1 MQPGDD
7 FLLVS
12 CADGAGP
19 EAEEDA
25 RARRLSGSSDS
36 ARKSDGEKGQKDV
49 EIVGN
54 ASRASFRFGACALEF
69 VEDRVC

>member
-49 EIVGN
+49 EMGVP
-54 ASRASFRFGACALEF
+54 
-69 VEDRVC
+69 VEDRLEFFGRTFIILSSVRR